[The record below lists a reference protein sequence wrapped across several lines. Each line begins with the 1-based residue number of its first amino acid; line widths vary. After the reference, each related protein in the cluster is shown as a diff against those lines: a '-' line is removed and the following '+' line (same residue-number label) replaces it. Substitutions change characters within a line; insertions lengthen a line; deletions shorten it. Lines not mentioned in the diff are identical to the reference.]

1 MGTEGVAGIFKH
13 TKNHVEIIFYICP
26 ENLSLF
32 GMRLLYHFGN
42 YLVLIRSFFR
52 SPEKFSV
59 YWQLILHESNSIGV
73 GSLVIVVIISL
84 FIGAVTTVQ
93 TAYQLETPLIPKSV
107 IGATVAASSLLELAP
122 TITSLVLAGKVGSS
136 IASQLGTMRVTE
148 QIDALEV
155 MGINSSSYL
164 ILPKIIS
171 ALFTFPMLV
180 IIAAFLQILGGMVAG
195 DATGEVS
202 STYFIQGIREYFDPF
217 YVRFMI
223 YKAIT
228 FGFIISSVASYHGYY
243 TRGGALE
250 VGESSTRAVVYSC
263 IIILFADYV
272 LAQIML

>member
-1 MGTEGVAGIFKH
+1 
-13 TKNHVEIIFYICP
+13 
-26 ENLSLF
+26 
-32 GMRLLYHFGN
+32 MRLLYHFGN

-164 ILPKIIS
+164 IMPKIIS

-223 YKAIT
+223 YKALT
-228 FGFIISSVASYHGYY
+228 FGFIISSVSSYHGFF